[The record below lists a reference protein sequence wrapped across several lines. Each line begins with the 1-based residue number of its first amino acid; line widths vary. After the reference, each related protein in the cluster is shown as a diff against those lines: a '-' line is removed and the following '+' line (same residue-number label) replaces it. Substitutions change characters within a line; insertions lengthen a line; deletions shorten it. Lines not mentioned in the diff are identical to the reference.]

1 MSRQDEWTRETEAAA
16 LERLRSAANA
26 HHELSQL
33 VPSGEMHV
41 ALRNRLRAA
50 GRPTASPTRTAAAVQ
65 RLAAQLDRARRL
77 FEYGEYDW
85 ETFCKRRDE
94 LMSRSISLR
103 TRLRQARSTSSGAN
117 PSCSTS
123 RPYGRRLTQA
133 SGNASSQASS
143 STSKPRLCQRVRC
156 AWSPFLA
163 SRGDRFSKA
172 WYWSGRRASN
182 PLPRPWQGRALPSEL
197 LPLGQRIDFTRLAG
211 TR

>member
-1 MSRQDEWTRETEAAA
+1 MSGHARPKPLHWSGCVA
-16 LERLRSAANA
+16 LLT

-103 TRLRQARSTSSGAN
+103 TRLTQSRSTSSGAN
-117 PSCSTS
+117 PSCSIS
-123 RPYGRRLTQA
+123 RPHGRRLTQA
-133 SGNASSQASS
+133 SGSASSRASS
-143 STSKPRLCQRVRC
+143 SILKPRLCLGVRC
-156 AWSPFLA
+156 VWSPFLA
-163 SRGDRFSKA
+163 SRGDRFLRA
-172 WYWSGRRASN
+172 WYWSGRRGPTPRVPNLRSN
-182 PLPRPWQGRALPSEL
+182 S
-197 LPLGQRIDFTRLAG
+197 FTDSFRRSKSSG
-211 TR
+211 P